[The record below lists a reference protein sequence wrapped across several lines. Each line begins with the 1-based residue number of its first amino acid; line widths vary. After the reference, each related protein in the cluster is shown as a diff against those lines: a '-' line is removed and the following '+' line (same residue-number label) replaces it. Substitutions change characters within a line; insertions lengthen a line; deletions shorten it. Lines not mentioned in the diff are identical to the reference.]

1 MTLSLHISIRWWKHL
16 VIRPLIL
23 ISLALALL
31 LFLVSCSGQTARQ
44 PRANPRLVELLPIEL
59 DPRNPQKKEFGRLE
73 FLNGFQLRSR
83 DPRFGGLS
91 GLTIGADGKLYAVS
105 DAGYWVS
112 AQMILDSDTRL
123 LDLTDWVIQPL
134 LSTTGT
140 PVTDPLHDAE
150 ALARAPDGSFM
161 VAFENVHR
169 IWRYPPPPV
178 AFYSLPLPV
187 PIPAEISKAPSNG
200 GLEGIAVFSDG
211 RLLALTEEFQN
222 RDGSFKGWLI
232 EGERSF
238 ELSYMPSEGFRV
250 TDCAALS
257 NGDVIVLERRYVPLG
272 ILSAQLKLIRA
283 EKIQPRSILIGE
295 ELIKL
300 EYPLEVDNFEGVAVQ
315 EDPRSG
321 TIIYIISDDN
331 YHALQ
336 RTLLLQF
343 RLIETPK

>member
-1 MTLSLHISIRWWKHL
+1 MQCF
-16 VIRPLIL
+16 VIRQVIL
-23 ISLALALL
+23 PSLALALF
-31 LFLVSCSGQTARQ
+31 LFLVSCSGYTAGQ
-44 PRANPRLVELLPIEL
+44 AGVSPQLVELLPIEL
-59 DPRNPQKKEFGRLE
+59 DSRNPQQKEFGRLE

-91 GLTIGADGKLYAVS
+91 GLTIGTDGRLYFVS

-112 AQMILDSDTRL
+112 AHMLLDSDATL
-123 LDLTDWVIQPL
+123 LDLTDWIIHPL

-178 AFYSLPLPV
+178 TFYSLPLPV
-187 PIPAEISKAPSNG
+187 PIPAEVSRAPSNG
-200 GLEGIAVFSDG
+200 GLEGIAVLPDG
-211 RLLALTEEFQN
+211 KLLALTEEFQN
-222 RDGSFKGWLI
+222 PDGSFKGWI
-232 EGERSF
+232 IDGERFF
-238 ELSYMPSEGFRV
+238 ELSYLPSDGFRV

-257 NGDVIVLERRYVPLG
+257 NGDVIVLERRYVPMG
-272 ILSAQLKLIRA
+272 ILSARLKLVRA
-283 EKIQPRSILIGE
+283 EKIQPGSILSGD

-331 YHALQ
+331 YHPLE

-343 RLIETPK
+343 RLNETPK

>member
-31 LFLVSCSGQTARQ
+31 IFLVSCSGHTAGAPGSSPQ
-44 PRANPRLVELLPIEL
+44 LVELLPIEL
-59 DPRNPQKKEFGRLE
+59 DSRNPQQKEFGRLE

-91 GLTIGADGKLYAVS
+91 GLTIGADGRLYAVS

-140 PVTDPLHDAE
+140 PVSDPLHDAE

-161 VAFENVHR
+161 VAFETVHR

-178 AFYSLPLPV
+178 AFYSSPLPV
-187 PIPAEISKAPSNG
+187 SIPAEILKAPSNG

-222 RDGSFKGWLI
+222 RDGTFKGWLI

-238 ELSYMPSEGFRV
+238 ELSYLPSEGFRV

-272 ILSAQLKLIRA
+272 ILSARLKLVRA
-283 EKIQPRSILIGE
+283 TTIQPGSKLVGE

-315 EDPRSG
+315 EDPRNG
-321 TIIYIISDDN
+321 TIIYIVSDDN
-331 YHALQ
+331 YHPLQ

-343 RLIETPK
+343 RLNETPK

>member
-31 LFLVSCSGQTARQ
+31 LFLVSCSGHTAGQ
-44 PRANPRLVELLPIEL
+44 AGANPRLVELLPIEL

-91 GLTIGADGKLYAVS
+91 GLTIGADKRLYAVS

-112 AQMILDSDTRL
+112 AQMILDSDTKL
-123 LDLTDWVIQPL
+123 LDLTDWIIQPL
-134 LSTTGT
+134 LSTTGM

-150 ALARAPDGSFM
+150 ALARAPDGSFI
-161 VAFENVHR
+161 VAFETVHR
-169 IWRYPPPPV
+169 IWRYPPPPA
-178 AFYSLPLPV
+178 AFYSSPLPV
-187 PIPAEISKAPSNG
+187 SIPAEILKAPSNG
-200 GLEGIAVFSDG
+200 GLEGIAVFPDG

-222 RDGSFKGWLI
+222 RDGTFKGWLI
-232 EGERSF
+232 EGERF
-238 ELSYMPSEGFRV
+238 LALSYLPSEGFRV

-272 ILSAQLKLIRA
+272 ILSARLKLVRA
-283 EKIQPRSILIGE
+283 TTIQPGSKLVGE

-321 TIIYIISDDN
+321 TIIYIVSDDN

-343 RLIETPK
+343 RLNETPK